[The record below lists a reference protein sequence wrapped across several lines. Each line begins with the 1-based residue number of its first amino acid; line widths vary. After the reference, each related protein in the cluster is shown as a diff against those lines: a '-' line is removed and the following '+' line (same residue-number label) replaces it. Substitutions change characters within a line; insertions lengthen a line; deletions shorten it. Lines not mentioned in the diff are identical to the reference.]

1 MALFSNLFHKDIPQ
15 DVITPEKKA
24 SSGVELSYDALRT
37 ALKTSESLA
46 LSVLNGVK
54 TLSEVISSAN
64 LQKDELERFETLSE
78 ESDKALSEIYG
89 ITEQMRNFVDTQAGT
104 MNQSVSSIEQL
115 SSSITSVSGDIGKR
129 LAITKGLS
137 EAAIDG
143 NEKVKKV
150 LDVVKELSENMESIK
165 TVISSINAISAQTNM
180 LAMNAAIEAAH
191 AGQAGRGFSVVADEI
206 RNLSEVTRKNAVNIT
221 ETVKNTMTALN
232 EVRNTVSKASA
243 AMLWIEEEV
252 TKASS
257 SFEAIIQNMR
267 KLEGDGAGMTKIAQG
282 IGATSSDLKTQSG
295 EIITGLKNISEAI
308 HQLIALERHI
318 RETASAIGGS
328 AIHITGFVQDT
339 ITYNSQMQ
347 AVLDQVVSA
356 ADNFEHKDPFPY
368 TTIVLKHLLWL
379 TRVRGILDGTLKG
392 IDVETNHHNCD
403 LGKWIDAQKNKEYGS
418 LPAFGNLDST
428 HEEMHTIVRDI
439 ISQHTRL
446 SGEEKERKYAQ
457 LLASSER
464 VVNAL
469 TKLRA
474 CIR

>member
-1 MALFSNLFHKDIPQ
+1 MALFNNLFHKDTSQ
-15 DVITPEKKA
+15 GVIAPEKKMSA
-24 SSGVELSYDALRT
+24 GVELSYDALST

-46 LSVLNGVK
+46 LSVLSGVK

-64 LQKDELERFETLSE
+64 LQKEELDRFDSLSQE
-78 ESDKALSEIYG
+78 AEKFLSEIQS
-89 ITEQMRNFVDTQAGT
+89 ITEQMQKFVETQAGA
-104 MNQSVSSIEQL
+104 MNQSVTSIEQL

-143 NEKVKKV
+143 NDKVKNV

-232 EVRNTVSKASA
+232 DVRSTVSKASA

-267 KLEGDGAGMTKIAQG
+267 KLEGDGAGMAKIAQG
-282 IGATSSDLKTQSG
+282 IGASSQDLRTHSG
-295 EIITGLKNISEAI
+295 EIITGLTNISNAI
-308 HQLIALERHI
+308 HQLTALEHHVRQS
-318 RETASAIGGS
+318 ASTIGGS

-339 ITYNSQMQ
+339 ITHNTQMQ
-347 AVLDQVVSA
+347 GVLDQA
-356 ADNFEHKDPFPY
+356 ADTAENFTRKDPFPY
-368 TTIVLKHLLWL
+368 TALVLKHLLL
-379 TRVRGILDGTLKG
+379 VTRIRGLIDGASKG
-392 IDVETNHHNCD
+392 GDIETNPRNCD
-403 LGKWIDAQKNKEYGS
+403 LGKWLDSQKGKQYGS
-418 LPAFGNLDST
+418 LPGFENLNSL
-428 HEEMHTIVRDI
+428 HEEMHSLMKDIVN
-439 ISQHTRL
+439 QHARL
-446 SGEEKERKYAQ
+446 SSAEKESKYAK
-457 LLASSER
+457 LLDTSER
-464 VVNAL
+464 LIMSL

-474 CIR
+474 SIH